1 MKTLFNS
8 LRLAFLTLLLTKSAS
23 FAQSQITIGNTPVK
37 VDTLITG
44 LDVPWEIR
52 YHKGSLWATER
63 KGIVSRIDTASGEKK
78 VLLRLTGTVVQQAE
92 SGLLGL
98 ALHPDF
104 ATNPEVFLA
113 YTYLNGGLIRE
124 RIVKYRY
131 ENDTLINPTVLL
143 NDLPGNGT
151 HNGCRLFFMSDTTL
165 LASTGDVQNLSLP
178 QDTSAL
184 SGKMLRM
191 RTDGSVPADNPFPG
205 NLVYSMGHRNVQ
217 GLTPL
222 PDGRMVMSEHGASTD
237 DEVQVLKAGR
247 NYGWPNVEGYCNSPS
262 EISYCTNFQVVE
274 PMQAYT
280 PTIGPSD
287 VIFYQNPLFPEWHN
301 AILLTVLKNKQVRA
315 LRLNETFDSVLTDIA
330 YLSNRFGRLRDIAI
344 GENKEIYLATNGASW
359 ANTDA
364 NTHSIIRIRPQAGIT
379 GIRNKETEKPRLQ
392 LQPNPSSGEIQYRI
406 DGFDGQS
413 FRMELLNSAGK
424 CVFSEAFEMRAGKIS
439 FRERTVTGLYLLR
452 VLDENGRSL
461 AAERLLMN

>member
-1 MKTLFNS
+1 MKTLFS
-8 LRLAFLTLLLTKSAS
+8 VKQLVIVILLLINSVS
-23 FAQSQITIGNTPVK
+23 FAQTQISIGSTPVI
-37 VDTLITG
+37 VDTLISG

-52 YHKGSLWATER
+52 YHGGSLWTSER

-98 ALHPDF
+98 ALHPGF
-104 ATNPEVFLA
+104 TENPEIFLA
-113 YTYLNGGLIRE
+113 YTYLNNGLIRE

-151 HNGCRLFFMSDTTL
+151 HNGCRLYFMSDTTL

-191 RTDGSVPADNPFPG
+191 KTDGSAPADNPFPG
-205 NLVYSMGHRNVQ
+205 SLVYSLGHRNVQ

-222 PDGRMVMSEHGASTD
+222 PDGRMVISEHGASTD
-237 DEVQVLKAGR
+237 DEVQLLKAGR
-247 NYGWPNVEGYCNSPS
+247 NYGWPNVEGYCSSPT
-262 EISYCTNFQVVE
+262 EISFCDNFQVVE
-274 PMQAYT
+274 PMKAYT

-287 VIFYQNPLFPEWHN
+287 VIFYQNPLFPEWNN

-315 LRLNETFDSVLTDIA
+315 LRMNETYDSVLTDIA
-330 YLSNRFGRLRDIAI
+330 YLSNRFGRLRDIAV
-344 GENKEIYLATNGASW
+344 GDNKEIYLATNGASW
-359 ANTDA
+359 ANTDP
-364 NTHSIIRIRPQAGIT
+364 NTHSIIRLRPQVALT
-379 GIRNKETEKPRLQ
+379 GIRTKNSVNCSL
-392 LQPNPSSGEIQYRI
+392 LLHPNPASGEIQYRLNVPV
-406 DGFDGQS
+406 GQP
-413 FRMELLNSAGK
+413 FRMKILNAAGK
-424 CVFSEAFEMRAGKIS
+424 CVFSEVLELTTGQIA
-439 FRERTVTGLYLLR
+439 FRESPGLYLLR
-452 VLDENGRSL
+452 VLDENGRHLTS
-461 AAERLLMN
+461 ERLMMK

>member
-1 MKTLFNS
+1 MKTFFHS
-8 LRLAFLTLLLTKSAS
+8 IRLALFTLLLINSVS
-23 FAQSQITIGNTPVK
+23 FAQTQINIGSTPVK

-52 YHKGSLWATER
+52 YHQGSLWTTER
-63 KGIVSRIDTASGEKK
+63 RGIVSRIDTASGEKK

-104 ATNPEVFLA
+104 NGNPDVFLA
-113 YTYLNGGLIRE
+113 YTYLNNGLIRE

-151 HNGCRLFFMSDTTL
+151 HNGCRLFFMTDTTL

-205 NLVYSMGHRNVQ
+205 SLVYSLGHRNVQ

-237 DEVQVLKAGR
+237 DEVQLLKAGR
-247 NYGWPNVEGYCNSPS
+247 NYGWPNVEGYCSSPT
-262 EISYCTNFQVVE
+262 EISFCNNNQVVE

-301 AILLTVLKNKQVRA
+301 AVLLTVLKNRQVRA
-315 LRLNETFDSVLTDIA
+315 LRLNETYDSVLTDIA
-330 YLSNRFGRLRDIAI
+330 YLSNSYGRLRDIAI
-344 GENKEIYLATNGASW
+344 GDNKEIYLATNGASW
-359 ANTDA
+359 ANTDP
-364 NTHSIIRIRPQAGIT
+364 NTHSIIRLRPQTGIT
-379 GIRNKETEKPRLQ
+379 ATRPGILEKAALH
-392 LQPNPSSGEIQYRI
+392 LHPNPSSGDIQFRI
-406 DGFDGQS
+406 DGFSGS
-413 FRMELLNSAGK
+413 RYRLELLNSAGK
-424 CVFSEAFEMRAGKIS
+424 CVLSENFETRSGKI
-439 FRERTVTGLYLLR
+439 TPKAKTGTGLFLLR
-452 VLDENGRSL
+452 VLDENGIGL
-461 AAERLLMN
+461 ASERLLIN